1 MDNVEVANKVAESIP
16 PPISDK
22 AVIEL
27 RIKGFTHEEIGQHF
41 GVSRQAITK
50 RLKGIFKLIDGGKLE
65 AYRQHRVSIL
75 EGLEIEVLSEL
86 SKPDKLQK
94 ASANNLAYVLTSI
107 HNARRLEAGESTENV
122 GLAVIVARVEANL
135 KAERKKKNEGVV
147 NE

>member
-1 MDNVEVANKVAESIP
+1 LADVEVANKVAESTP

-86 SKPDKLQK
+86 SNPDKLEK
-94 ASANNLAYVLTSI
+94 ASANNLAYAFGQLHS
-107 HNARRLEAGESTENV
+107 ARRLEEGQSTENI
-122 GLAVIVARVEANL
+122 GLAAIVMRVEASL
-135 KAERKKKNEGVV
+135 KKDNAGVV